1 MTGWPE
7 ERPVAEAKNLRAAS
21 DRIETL
27 IDELATLPDPR
38 ARETAEELVRLL
50 VDLYGAGLT
59 RILEIVDEGADG
71 AGAGE
76 LFERFAADKLVASLL
91 LLHGLHPL
99 SVEDRIL
106 AALEKVRPHLGS
118 HGGDVRL
125 LDIGED
131 GVVRLR
137 LEGACHGCPSSAITM
152 KLAVEKAIEEAA
164 PEVTRIEV
172 EGVAEVAG
180 TTGMTGM
187 GAVPAGDPLVQIG
200 PAPLRCP
207 SELEGSRELEGNR
220 G

>member
-1 MTGWPE
+1 M
-7 ERPVAEAKNLRAAS
+7 AEAKNLRAAS

-27 IDELATLPDPR
+27 IEELGTLPDPR

-50 VDLYGAGLT
+50 VNVYGEGLE
-59 RILEIVDEGADG
+59 RVLEIVYESP
-71 AGAGE
+71 GAGE
-76 LFERFAADKLVASLL
+76 LFDRFADDQLVASLL

-164 PEVTRIEV
+164 PEILRIEV
-172 EGVAEVAG
+172 EGLAEGIGVTEMVAVS
-180 TTGMTGM
+180 
-187 GAVPAGDPLVQIG
+187 AGDPLVQIG

>member
-1 MTGWPE
+1 M
-7 ERPVAEAKNLRAAS
+7 AEAKNLRAAS

-27 IDELATLPDPR
+27 IGELGTLPDPR

-50 VDLYGAGLT
+50 VDFYGSGLT
-59 RILEIVDEGADG
+59 RILEIVDDRPGS
-71 AGAGE
+71 GE
-76 LFERFAADKLVASLL
+76 LFGRFADDPLVASLL

-99 SVEDRIL
+99 SVEERIL

-152 KLAVEKAIEEAA
+152 KLAVERAIEEAA
-164 PEVTRIEV
+164 PEVVRIEV
-172 EGVAEVAG
+172 EGLAEG
-180 TTGMTGM
+180 TDGV
-187 GAVPAGDPLVQIG
+187 AVPEGDPLVQLG

-207 SELEGSRELEGNR
+207 SELEGSRELEDSR